1 MEKDQ
6 KRINFNEPYVL
17 LLSPNSTDSR
27 EYAIV
32 SGYLAEI
39 GVQYLQ
45 LYQIGV
51 IEKPKIIC
59 QKWPTDLSGQFF
71 YKADIKTRLYLSFSG
86 IVLLP
91 MAVSSH
97 TKICFFKLWC
107 NKDNFCYFKINP
119 QDPRCHGRVGF
130 YRWLVNLPCIR
141 TETTTI
147 LPAFHTKGKILNM
160 TSCVMHVVVYYVA

>member
-17 LLSPNSTDSR
+17 LLSPNSTNSR

-59 QKWPTDLSGQFF
+59 QK
-71 YKADIKTRLYLSFSG
+71 
-86 IVLLP
+86 
-91 MAVSSH
+91 
-97 TKICFFKLWC
+97 
-107 NKDNFCYFKINP
+107 
-119 QDPRCHGRVGF
+119 
-130 YRWLVNLPCIR
+130 
-141 TETTTI
+141 
-147 LPAFHTKGKILNM
+147 
-160 TSCVMHVVVYYVA
+160 